1 MTIRASSGRFCTVG
15 KAAQGAKLL
24 LMTSNETVDHDE
36 LLTPEAAASAL
47 GRSIGWVWRQAK
59 AGRLHPVRVVGRTRF
74 LRAEVVALG
83 RPVTTTP

>member
-1 MTIRASSGRFCTVG
+1 MVIPGRFCAVG
-15 KAAQGAKLL
+15 AAQSDTRLL
-24 LMTSNETVDHDE
+24 AMTSHESMGHDE

-83 RPVTTTP
+83 RPITINS